1 MARATSIGLALW
13 IGILGCGA
21 GDDAARPRAAS
32 DAPRAHRTS
41 GIERLSPQVAAILEE
56 GPGGPVVDDGVDFGF
71 DFGSRRALR
80 IVLHPSTAPIAR
92 SFPGL
97 R

>member
-41 GIERLSPQVAAILEE
+41 GIERLSPQLAAILAE
-56 GPGGPVVDDGVDFGF
+56 GL
-71 DFGSRRALR
+71 GSRRAQR
-80 IVLHPSTAPIAR
+80 IVLHPSNAPIAR